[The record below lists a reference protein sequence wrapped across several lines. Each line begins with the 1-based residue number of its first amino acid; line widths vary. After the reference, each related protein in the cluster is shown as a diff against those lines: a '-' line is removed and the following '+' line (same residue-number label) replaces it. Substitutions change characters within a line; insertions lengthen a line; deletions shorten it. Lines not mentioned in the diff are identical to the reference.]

1 MRVIRWLLLLLPVA
15 VLGKI
20 FQWDELLIFG
30 ASALAIIP
38 LAGYLGEA
46 TEVLAEKTGPRVGGL
61 LNATL
66 GNAAE
71 LIIALIAIRAGKLE
85 LVKASLIGSILGN
98 VLLVLGLSILLGG
111 LKNGVQKFNRSHAG
125 IDATMMILAV
135 IALSIPSIFNAAIE
149 PDKLRVEEL
158 SLTTAG
164 VILGIY
170 VLSIIYLFKS
180 RTAEERGISPGA
192 PQSHSGPP
200 LLSGPRWS
208 SRMAVAVLV
217 LSVIGIAAMSEFL
230 VGTVEAATREL
241 GLSEFFIGIII
252 IPLIGNIA
260 EHMVAVQ
267 VAIKNKMDL
276 SLAVALGS
284 SLQIALFVAPVLVF
298 VSLLTRYPLT
308 LEFNNFDLIAL
319 TAASIIAAFVALD
332 GESNW
337 LEGAMLLAVYAILAL
352 AFFFLPALS

>member
-1 MRVIRWLLLLLPVA
+1 MRIIRWLLLLLPVA
-15 VLGKI
+15 VLAEVFHWNDLI
-20 FQWDELLIFG
+20 IFG

-46 TEVLAEKTGPRVGGL
+46 TEVLAEITGPRVGGL

-85 LVKASLIGSILGN
+85 LVKASIIGSILGN

-111 LKNGVQKFNRSHAG
+111 LKNGLQKFNRSHAG

-135 IALSIPSIFNAAIE
+135 IVISVPSIFSVAIE

-170 VLSIIYLFKS
+170 ALSIIYLFKS
-180 RTAEERGISPGA
+180 RTAEEMQVA
-192 PQSHSGPP
+192 PEIQPTHSGPH
-200 LLSGPRWS
+200 WS
-208 SRMAVAVLV
+208 SRMAIGVLF
-217 LSVIGIAAMSEFL
+217 LSVIGIAVMSEFL
-230 VGTVEAATREL
+230 VGTVETATSEL

-252 IPLIGNIA
+252 IPIIGNIA

-267 VAIKNKMDL
+267 VAIKDKMDL
-276 SLAVALGS
+276 SLSVALGS

-298 VSLLTRYPLT
+298 ISLMMGNPLT

-319 TAASIIAAFVALD
+319 TAATIIAAFVALD

-352 AFFFLPALS
+352 AFFFLPVKI